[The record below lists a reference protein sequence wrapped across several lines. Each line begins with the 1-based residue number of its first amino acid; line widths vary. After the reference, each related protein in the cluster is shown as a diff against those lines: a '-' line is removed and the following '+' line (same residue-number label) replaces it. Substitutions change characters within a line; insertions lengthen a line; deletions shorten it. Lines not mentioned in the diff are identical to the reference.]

1 MEKAH
6 YVIES
11 KPVRISV
18 VCPSCDETQ
27 LYDYESVYTKF
38 GADAYYG
45 NCGSVECSSC
55 KKDIELG
62 NCEYD

>member
-18 VCPSCDETQ
+18 VCPHCDETQ
-27 LYDYESVYTKF
+27 LYDYDSLYNKF

-45 NCGSVECSSC
+45 HCGNIECLNCQE
-55 KKDIELG
+55 DIELG
-62 NCEYD
+62 SCEYD